1 MLIWKKSF
9 GKNDGDGV
17 LFTPLNHVEKNAFN
31 YNLKIELHIAFFLFV
46 KDVLDLG
53 YNGILVGLY

>member
-1 MLIWKKSF
+1 MEVMEYF
-9 GKNDGDGV
+9 Y
-17 LFTPLNHVEKNAFN
+17 TPYHVEKNAFN

-53 YNGILVGLY
+53 YNGKLVGLY